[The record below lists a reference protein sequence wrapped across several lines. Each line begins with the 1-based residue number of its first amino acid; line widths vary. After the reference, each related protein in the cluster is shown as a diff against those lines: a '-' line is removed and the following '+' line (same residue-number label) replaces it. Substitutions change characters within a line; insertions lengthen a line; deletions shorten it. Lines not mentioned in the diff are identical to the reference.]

1 MSNNLNR
8 RNNFDVYNDEDN
20 FFNNFFGT
28 ISKEN
33 KLMKTDI
40 KESENEY
47 IFMIDLPGFE
57 KKDIKLSLD
66 QKYLTVSAMTSK
78 EEESPK
84 YLRKERF
91 YGTCSRSYYV
101 GDVEQSS
108 IKASFNNGVLQIF
121 VPKKDVKKEIENK
134 YIQID

>member
-40 KESENEY
+40 KVNMNTFSWLIYQVLKRRILN
-47 IFMIDLPGFE
+47 
-57 KKDIKLSLD
+57 
-66 QKYLTVSAMTSK
+66 YL
-78 EEESPK
+78 
-84 YLRKERF
+84 
-91 YGTCSRSYYV
+91 
-101 GDVEQSS
+101 
-108 IKASFNNGVLQIF
+108 
-121 VPKKDVKKEIENK
+121 
-134 YIQID
+134 

>member
-66 QKYLTVSAMTSK
+66 QKYLTVSAIIMPIVLSFIDFSISNSVINVGNTVYGLFFD
-78 EEESPK
+78 
-84 YLRKERF
+84 YLLEKPISLYAILGMIIYF
-91 YGTCSRSYYV
+91 LFSRIANQY
-101 GDVEQSS
+101 
-108 IKASFNNGVLQIF
+108 IKPI
-121 VPKKDVKKEIENK
+121 
-134 YIQID
+134 